1 MLLLAVALHG
11 ICYDFFFVTGFM
23 YTDRAAKID
32 SRPAQGLLVFL
43 TQGIGM
49 FFGFRIMAGGN
60 LFGVIPLNLTVGEYG
75 KQVASSTEYVAA
87 LKEARGDTAALDFFS
102 TFTQMFSRSLPSE
115 LDPGILATTMGEWKN
130 FWLLPAIMAA
140 AILIVFAVGFWDK
153 RKQDEGEATDI
164 A

>member
-1 MLLLAVALHG
+1 
-11 ICYDFFFVTGFM
+11 
-23 YTDRAAKID
+23 
-32 SRPAQGLLVFL
+32 
-43 TQGIGM
+43 
-49 FFGFRIMAGGN
+49 
-60 LFGVIPLNLTVGEYG
+60 
-75 KQVASSTEYVAA
+75 
-87 LKEARGDTAALDFFS
+87 
-102 TFTQMFSRSLPSE
+102 MFSRSLPSE